1 MVFIIRIYMLFL
13 RCIIIFALMAI
24 LFNHSGIT
32 PKTVRQTENDKAL
45 LTQATL
51 MDKSIIKYYRMRSEL
66 PPDLSKETLKEM
78 GVMQLADDKIW
89 SYTNNGDSYVL
100 VVQLSNKKYTSPY
113 SNKTLPDAIRYPDD
127 T

>member
-1 MVFIIRIYMLFL
+1 MRGESMILIRYV
-13 RCIIIFALMAI
+13 IIFALMAI
-24 LFNHSGIT
+24 LFNHPGIT
-32 PKTVRQTENDKAL
+32 PKTIRQTENDKAL
-45 LTQATL
+45 VTQTTL

-78 GVMQLADDKIW
+78 GIMQLADDKIW

-113 SNKTLPDAIRYPDD
+113 SNKTLPEVIRYPDD
-127 T
+127 M

>member
-1 MVFIIRIYMLFL
+1 MRGESMILIRYV
-13 RCIIIFALMAI
+13 IIFALMAI
-24 LFNHSGIT
+24 LFNHPGIT

-45 LTQATL
+45 VTQTTL

-78 GVMQLADDKIW
+78 GIMQLADDKIW

-113 SNKTLPDAIRYPDD
+113 SNKTLPDVIRYPDD

>member
-1 MVFIIRIYMLFL
+1 MILIRYV
-13 RCIIIFALMAI
+13 IIFALMAI
-24 LFNHSGIT
+24 LFNHPGIT

-45 LTQATL
+45 VTQTTL

-78 GVMQLADDKIW
+78 GIMQLADDKIW

-113 SNKTLPDAIRYPDD
+113 SNKTLPKVIRYPDD
-127 T
+127 M

>member
-1 MVFIIRIYMLFL
+1 MRGESMILIRYV
-13 RCIIIFALMAI
+13 IIFALMAI
-24 LFNHSGIT
+24 LFNHPGIT

-45 LTQATL
+45 VTQTTL
-51 MDKSIIKYYRMRSEL
+51 MDKSLIKYYRMRSEL

-78 GVMQLADDKIW
+78 GIMQLADDKIW

-113 SNKTLPDAIRYPDD
+113 SNKTLPEVIRYPDD
-127 T
+127 M

>member
-1 MVFIIRIYMLFL
+1 MRGESMILIRYV
-13 RCIIIFALMAI
+13 IIFALMTI
-24 LFNHSGIT
+24 LFNHPGIT

-45 LTQATL
+45 VTQTTL

-78 GVMQLADDKIW
+78 GIMQLADDKIW

-113 SNKTLPDAIRYPDD
+113 SNKTLPEVIRYPDD
-127 T
+127 M

>member
-1 MVFIIRIYMLFL
+1 MRGESMILIRYV
-13 RCIIIFALMAI
+13 IIFALMAI
-24 LFNHSGIT
+24 LFNHPGIT

-45 LTQATL
+45 VTQTTL

-78 GVMQLADDKIW
+78 GIMQLADDKIW

-113 SNKTLPDAIRYPDD
+113 SNKTLPEVIRYPDD
-127 T
+127 M

>member
-1 MVFIIRIYMLFL
+1 MRGESMILIRYV
-13 RCIIIFALMAI
+13 IIFALMAI
-24 LFNHSGIT
+24 LFNHPGIT

-113 SNKTLPDAIRYPDD
+113 SNKTLPDVIRYPDD

>member
-1 MVFIIRIYMLFL
+1 MRGESMILIRYV
-13 RCIIIFALMAI
+13 IIFALMTI
-24 LFNHSGIT
+24 FFNHPGIT

-45 LTQATL
+45 VTQTTL

-78 GVMQLADDKIW
+78 GIMQLADDKIW

-113 SNKTLPDAIRYPDD
+113 SNKTLPEVIRYPDD
-127 T
+127 M

>member
-1 MVFIIRIYMLFL
+1 MRGESMILIRYV
-13 RCIIIFALMAI
+13 IIFALMAI
-24 LFNHSGIT
+24 LFNHPGIT
-32 PKTVRQTENDKAL
+32 PKTVRQTENDKDL
-45 LTQATL
+45 VTQTTL

-78 GVMQLADDKIW
+78 GIMQLADDKIW

-113 SNKTLPDAIRYPDD
+113 SNKTLPEVIRYPDD
-127 T
+127 M

>member
-24 LFNHSGIT
+24 LFNHPGIT

-100 VVQLSNKKYTSPY
+100 VVQLSNQKYTSPY
-113 SNKTLPDAIRYPDD
+113 SNKTLPDVIRYPDD

>member
-1 MVFIIRIYMLFL
+1 MILIRYV
-13 RCIIIFALMAI
+13 IIFALMTI
-24 LFNHSGIT
+24 FFNHPGIT

-45 LTQATL
+45 VTQTTL

-78 GVMQLADDKIW
+78 GIMQLADDKIW

-113 SNKTLPDAIRYPDD
+113 SNKTLPEVIRYPDD
-127 T
+127 M